1 MTKKFNEAEEVFA
14 GQLIDEGIV
23 FVREYLFIPGRK
35 YRADFAFNKIIVE
48 INGGTWM
55 QKSGHST
62 ALGIKRDYEKSNV
75 AQLAG
80 FMYLQFIP
88 DEVYNSVAINTL
100 KQALEVNK

>member
-1 MTKKFNEAEEVFA
+1 MTKKFNEAEEYFA
-14 GQLIDEGIV
+14 DQLRENGIT
-23 FVREYLFIPGRK
+23 FKREAKFCDRQ
-35 YRADFAFNKIIVE
+35 YRADFLIGKIIVE

-55 QKSGHST
+55 RKSGHNT
-62 ALGIKRDYEKSNV
+62 ATGIQRDYEKSNT

-100 KQALEVNK
+100 KQALGGE

>member
-14 GQLIDEGIV
+14 GQLTDNSIS
-23 FVREYLFIPGRK
+23 FKREAKFIKGRL
-35 YRADFAFNKIIVE
+35 YRADFLIDKVIVE

-62 ALGIKRDYEKSNV
+62 AKGIQRDYEKSNA

-80 FMYLQFIP
+80 FIYLQFIP
-88 DEVYNSVAINTL
+88 DEVYNMIAIDTVKKL
-100 KQALEVNK
+100 LESK

>member
-1 MTKKFNEAEEVFA
+1 MTKRFNEAEEVFA
-14 GQLIDEGIV
+14 GQLKDAGIV

-62 ALGIKRDYEKSNV
+62 AQGIQRDYQKSNA

-80 FMYLQFIP
+80 FIYLQFTP
-88 DEVYNSVAINTL
+88 DEVYNNVAIETI
-100 KQALEVNK
+100 KKVNK

>member
-1 MTKKFNEAEEVFA
+1 MTKKFNEAEEYFA
-14 GQLIDEGIV
+14 DQLRENNITFKREAK
-23 FVREYLFIPGRK
+23 FVKDRL
-35 YRADFAFNKIIVE
+35 YRADFLIRNIIIE

-62 ALGIKRDYEKSNV
+62 AKGIQRDYEKSNA

-100 KQALEVNK
+100 KQALGG